1 MARDAWKP
9 GRLTWQIRPPAE
21 GLDALARRLRLT
33 PLVAQLLVNR
43 GIETPEAGRM
53 FFQPKLTDL
62 HDPSLLDGTEPAAR
76 RIARAV
82 RDGEKIVIY
91 GDYDVDGMT
100 AVAILEACL
109 KLVGSRCEYYVP
121 HRLEEGYGVNTEA
134 IEKIAAAGCDLL
146 ITVDCGITADGALS
160 AADMD
165 VIVTDHHAVGG
176 KLPDVAA
183 VVHPALPGSL
193 YPNSHLCGA
202 GVALKLAWQVARE
215 VCGTHRVDE
224 KMRKF
229 LLDATTLAALG
240 TVADV
245 VPLVGENR
253 SLVTFGLQG
262 LAATDHP
269 GIAALRNV
277 AGLDG
282 GKLDSFDVGFKLA
295 PRLNACGRMG
305 HARLAVELLTGPDPA
320 RARKIADYLTQQ
332 NTQRQKVEK
341 DVLTQAVEM
350 VQDRGLDRQD
360 TSSIVLAGQDW
371 HGGVVGI
378 VASRL
383 VERYAKPTILIS
395 RNGQSV
401 ARGSG
406 RSIPG
411 LHMRD
416 ALAACAD
423 LLVSFGGHAMAG
435 GLAIEN
441 GRLDAFAERF
451 GQVAATKLQAAD
463 LTAGLEIDAEAGLED
478 LAYPAVERIDRM
490 GPFGSGNP
498 RPVVALRHCKVINP
512 PRRMGKTGRTVGM
525 VLGQG
530 AVTIRAVGFGMG
542 ELSDLLTGVNEV
554 DVAAEPVLNH
564 FRGRTS
570 VELQLRDVRWQGMG

>member
-1 MARDAWKP
+1 
-9 GRLTWQIRPPAE
+9 
-21 GLDALARRLRLT
+21 
-33 PLVAQLLVNR
+33 
-43 GIETPEAGRM
+43 
-53 FFQPKLTDL
+53 
-62 HDPSLLDGTEPAAR
+62 
-76 RIARAV
+76 
-82 RDGEKIVIY
+82 
-91 GDYDVDGMT
+91 
-100 AVAILEACL
+100 
-109 KLVGSRCEYYVP
+109 
-121 HRLEEGYGVNTEA
+121 
-134 IEKIAAAGCDLL
+134 
-146 ITVDCGITADGALS
+146 
-160 AADMD
+160 
-165 VIVTDHHAVGG
+165 
-176 KLPDVAA
+176 
-183 VVHPALPGSL
+183 
-193 YPNSHLCGA
+193 
-202 GVALKLAWQVARE
+202 VALKLAWQVARE

-245 VPLVGENR
+245 VPLLGENR

-262 LAATDHP
+262 LAATDHS
-269 GIAALRNV
+269 GIAALRDA

-305 HARLAVELLTGPDPA
+305 HARLAVELLTGPEPTK
-320 RARKIADYLTQQ
+320 ARKIADYLTQQ

-341 DVLTQAVEM
+341 DVLAQAVEM
-350 VQDRGLDRQD
+350 VQARGLDSQD
-360 TSSIVLAGQDW
+360 AASIVLAGQDW

-395 RNGQSV
+395 RNGQSI

-423 LLVSFGGHAMAG
+423 LLVRFGGHAMAG
-435 GLAIEN
+435 GLAIETSQ
-441 GRLDAFAERF
+441 LDAFAERF
-451 GQVAATKLQAAD
+451 GQVAAEQLQAAD
-463 LTAGLEIDAEAGLED
+463 LTTGLEIDAEAGLED

-498 RPVVALRHCKVINP
+498 RPVVALRNCKVVNP

-530 AVTIRAVGFGMG
+530 PVTLRAVGFGMG
-542 ELSDLLTGVNEV
+542 DLTDLLSGVNEI

-570 VELQLRDVRWQGMG
+570 VELQLRDVCWQGMD